1 MKRAGLFLTI
11 CAVGAWGQIGAPTL
25 GFVPE
30 GFGVRTMQGIPAAGA
45 VGPILETGR
54 NLALI
59 TVSPR
64 QNYVLATDAE
74 TGEVVLV
81 TPSGGTL
88 ATATVVAGAA
98 VNPDRIVMSPSGS
111 SAVLWFDSTNRAQ
124 IVTGLPGAPLIREID
139 ASVVGASPTAIAIS
153 DDGNWLALG
162 TPEATVCYLF
172 ASTSANNVSMTA
184 IPTGDLVTGLA
195 FFYNRD
201 ALAMATPSQ
210 ILTADPVSGGPP
222 VQVGNLNPKS
232 SAGDSPSVDLAVSTD
247 NQRIIAAEGTLLTTI
262 NLATGVASTL
272 DCGCQFAGLFGLGGS
287 IFRITSLG
295 FPLAS
300 FDGTETASGV
310 ESGAAADSI
319 PRVALGGALNNTLTN
334 QGVKLFD
341 AENNRI
347 LAVPMALS
355 TAGPLRTASSSSSPR
370 RVISDAAPPALPAV
384 TIGGLPA
391 SSGPA
396 QQPAMTIS
404 IASAYPAAITGTA
417 TLTFASSVGGDDQTI
432 QFGSGGRAVS
442 FTIAA
447 GSTQASFSGAT
458 STNASSVAV
467 LTGTVAGT
475 ITITLD
481 FMASGTDITPA
492 PAPTATITL
501 ITTPAFI
508 QTVVFGSATTGAFTV
523 VVTGFSTTRDMTTG
537 LFQFAPSSNATLA
550 TSAVTVSLGEAFSIW
565 YSNTA
570 SNATGSEFQLTVPFT
585 TTNGPS
591 ADVIAV
597 TVTLTNSKG
606 ASSAVVN
613 SQ

>member
-1 MKRAGLFLTI
+1 M
-11 CAVGAWGQIGAPTL
+11 GAWGQIGSPTL

-30 GFGVRTMQGIPAAGA
+30 GFGIRTMQGIPAAGA
-45 VGPILETGR
+45 IGPILKTGR
-54 NLALI
+54 NLGLI

-64 QNYVLATDAE
+64 QNYILAMDAD
-74 TGEVVLV
+74 TGQVVLV
-81 TPSGGTL
+81 TPAGAAS
-88 ATATVVAGAA
+88 VVAGAA
-98 VNPDRIVMSPSGS
+98 ANPDTIAVSPSGS
-111 SAVLWFDSTNRAQ
+111 SAVLWFNATKRAQ
-124 IVTGLPGAPLIREID
+124 IISGLPGSPSIREID
-139 ASVVGASPTAIAIS
+139 ASVVGASPAIAVS
-153 DDGNWLALG
+153 DDGSWLAAG
-162 TPEATVCYLF
+162 TYLF
-172 ASTSANNVSMTA
+172 SGDGFMTTLPIA
-184 IPTGDLVTGLA
+184 DLVTGLA

-201 ALAMATPSQ
+201 ALAIATSSQ
-210 ILTADPVSGGPP
+210 IFTADPVSTGPP
-222 VQVGNLNPKS
+222 VQVGSLNPGS
-232 SAGDSPSVDLAVSTD
+232 NTGDSPAADLAVSSD
-247 NQRIIAAEGTLLTTI
+247 NQRIVAAEGSLLTTI
-262 NLATGVASTL
+262 DLATGAASTL
-272 DCGCQFAGLFGLGGS
+272 DCGCRFDGLFGLGGS

-300 FDGTETASGV
+300 FAGVGTTSGV
-310 ESGAAADSI
+310 ESGITADSV
-319 PRVALGGALNNTLTN
+319 PRVALGDTFGNTWSSTSN
-334 QGVKLFD
+334 SQGVKLFD

-355 TAGPLRTASSSSSPR
+355 TAGPSRTTSSSPSPR
-370 RVISDAAPPALPAV
+370 RVISDATPPALPAV

-396 QQPAMTIS
+396 QQPGMTIS
-404 IASAYPAAITGTA
+404 IASAYPVAITGTA
-417 TLTFASSVGGDDQTI
+417 TLAFASSVGGDDQTI
-432 QFGSGGRAVS
+432 QFGSGGRTVS

-447 GSTQASFSGAT
+447 GSTQASFSG
-458 STNASSVAV
+458 ASSVAV

-481 FMASGTDITPA
+481 LMASGTDITPT

-508 QTVVFGSATTGAFTV
+508 QTVTFGSATAGAFTV

-550 TSAVTVSLGEAFSIW
+550 TTAVTVSLGAAFSTW
-565 YSNTA
+565 YSNPA

-606 ASSAVVN
+606 ASTPVVN

>member
-1 MKRAGLFLTI
+1 MMMKRAGFFLI
-11 CAVGAWGQIGAPTL
+11 CSGLWGQIASPTL

-30 GFGVRTMQGIPAAGA
+30 GFGIRTMQGIPAAGA
-45 VGPILETGR
+45 IGPILETGR

-59 TVSPR
+59 TISPG
-64 QNYVLATDAE
+64 QNYILATDAD

-81 TPSGGTL
+81 TPAGGTL
-88 ATATVVAGAA
+88 ATTSAVPGATAS
-98 VNPDRIVMSPSGS
+98 PDSITMSPNGS
-111 SAVLWFDSTNRAQ
+111 SAVLCCDETNRAQ
-124 IVTGLPGAPLIREID
+124 IVTGLPGSPSIREID
-139 ASVVGASPTAIAIS
+139 VSSLDAPAFPIAVS
-153 DDGNWLALG
+153 DDGNWLAIG
-162 TPEATVCYLF
+162 TQDSGVYLF
-172 ASTSANNVSMTA
+172 AGDGSMTT
-184 IPTGDLVTGLA
+184 IPIGDLVTGLA

-201 ALAMATPSQ
+201 ALAIATRSQ
-210 ILTADPVSGGPP
+210 IFTADPVSGGPL
-222 VQVGNLNPKS
+222 VQVGNLNPES
-232 SAGDSPSVDLAVSTD
+232 NAGDFASIDVGVSTD
-247 NQRIIAAEGTLLTTI
+247 NQRIVAAQGGLLTTV
-262 NLATGVASTL
+262 NLATGVATTL
-272 DCGCQFAGLFGLGGS
+272 DCGCQPEGLFGLGGA
-287 IFRITSLG
+287 IFRITG
-295 FPLAS
+295 
-300 FDGTETASGV
+300 
-310 ESGAAADSI
+310 SGALPVSFSYSNGTHFARAPI
-319 PRVALGGALNNTLTN
+319 LGPES
-334 QGVKLFD
+334 VKLFD

-355 TAGPLRTASSSSSPR
+355 AAGPSRTSPSPR
-370 RVISDAAPPALPAV
+370 RVAPETAPPALPAV

-404 IASAYPAAITGTA
+404 LASAYAVAITGTA

-442 FTIAA
+442 FTIAV
-447 GSTQASFSGAT
+447 GSTQASFSGA
-458 STNASSVAV
+458 SSVEV

-481 FMASGTDITPA
+481 LMASGTNVTPT

-508 QTVVFGSATTGAFTV
+508 QTVVFGASTPGAFTV

-537 LFQFAPSSNATLA
+537 LFHFAPSTNATLA
-550 TSAVTVSLGEAFSIW
+550 TTDVTVALGEAFSIW
-565 YSNTA
+565 YSNSA

-585 TTNGPS
+585 TTKGPS
-591 ADVIAV
+591 ADIVAV

-606 ASSAVVN
+606 ASNPVVD